1 MTLVLSSTIFSHSS
15 ISKFRLL
22 TDTPRIYTMP
32 CGFDCD
38 PLDFEESMLSEKW
51 KTQNQVVSNNYVNK
65 AISGPGEDSC
75 STPGD
80 SASGENKRRLFKQ
93 EEEGTS
99 QNKRHKHE
107 TENHELNGLP
117 QQEINKFYSEDV
129 RHQDDKDVTVEDLLY
144 VPRRRVP
151 LLWNPRLRLK
161 DERRKVLK
169 MSVNKLRRMK
179 DPEELLQ
186 RSVLINNTIKCLQQD
201 IREVCHST
209 EPPNTLLADS
219 DIKNVSEKTV
229 EFDVEPTGRSRSD
242 SVSFSSSISSDEE
255 RCCNIFDQVFTT
267 SEENSASHMHNTAVT
282 NKIPVK
288 TREVDSHPSPNL
300 SDLGSQK
307 YSVSVEQSDRLFIRG
322 VSVLDSVVYHSLLA
336 SLES

>member
-1 MTLVLSSTIFSHSS
+1 MTLVLSFIVFNHSS
-15 ISKFRLL
+15 PKFRQL
-22 TDTPRIYTMP
+22 TDTCRLYTMP
-32 CGFDCD
+32 CGYDCD

-51 KTQNQVVSNNYVNK
+51 KVQNQVILNNYVNK
-65 AISGPGEDSC
+65 AIRGPGEDSC

-80 SASGENKRRLFKQ
+80 SACGENKRKLLKLA
-93 EEEGTS
+93 EEETS
-99 QNKRHKHE
+99 QNKRHKRE
-107 TENHELNGLP
+107 IENHMLNGIP
-117 QQEINKFYSEDV
+117 QQDINEFYSEDV
-129 RHQDDKDVTVEDLLY
+129 HHQDDVTDLLY

-201 IREVCHST
+201 IREGCHST
-209 EPPNTLLADS
+209 IHPNTLLTDS
-219 DIKNVSEKTV
+219 RSENVCEERGESYV
-229 EFDVEPTGRSRSD
+229 DPTGRSLSD
-242 SVSFSSSISSDEE
+242 RVSFGNSSSSDEE
-255 RCCNIFDQVFTT
+255 RCCNIFDQVCAVNEENTT
-267 SEENSASHMHNTAVT
+267 SMHITAVT

-288 TREVDSHPSPNL
+288 KKEWDSNPLPTL

-307 YSVSVEQSDRLFIRG
+307 HSVEQSDRRFTQE
-322 VSVLDSVVYHSLLA
+322 VSVIDSVVYHSLLA